1 MSAIRLEDVRARF
14 PGNQKFM
21 GVIGELP
28 LRAIYKAAANSELD
42 THMKE
47 EVNGKQ
53 QGGPRDVLNGMDLSI
68 PDGKTFAVVGPSG
81 CGKSTLLRV
90 IAGLQEYKGHVYYD
104 DEDIAPVPPGDRYI
118 GMVFQNYAL
127 YPHFKGKGNLG
138 FFFKMH
144 NAPDSV
150 TEERI
155 RVTSEIMG
163 IGFSELLK
171 RKPGTLSGG
180 EQQRVAIARA
190 IVRKP
195 RVFLFDEPLSN
206 LDAALRLKTRV
217 EIRRLLSRF
226 GITAVYVTHDQQE
239 AAAIADKIAVMR
251 EGRIEQVDS
260 YNGLLTKPESI
271 FVADFMGS
279 PPMNIFPPGIVREHK
294 LEVDGG
300 FAVPLPKQ
308 AASLFGNGRKL
319 VLGLR
324 ANDISPVHGGHG
336 SPDMIKL
343 RGVVEATEPDFGAR
357 TQTIHARAGET
368 TFKAA
373 APLDAPMK
381 KGEIAEFAFFPEM
394 CYFFDTD
401 TQKRIFPE

>member
-1 MSAIRLEDVRARF
+1 MSAIRLENVRARF
-14 PGNQKFM
+14 PENQKIM
-21 GVIGELP
+21 GSLGELP
-28 LRAIYKAAANSELD
+28 LRAIFKAARNIELD
-42 THMKE
+42 THLDE
-47 EVNGKQ
+47 EGKGERP
-53 QGGPRDVLNGMDLSI
+53 GGRRDVLNGINLSV

-144 NAPDSV
+144 NAPDDE

-155 RVTSEIMG
+155 RRTSEIMG

-239 AAAIADKIAVMR
+239 AAALADKIAVMR
-251 EGRIEQVDS
+251 EGRIEQVGS
-260 YNGLLTKPESI
+260 FNELLQRPETI

-279 PPMNIFPPGIVREHK
+279 PPMNIFPPGIIRGHM
-294 LEVDGG
+294 LEVDGEL
-300 FAVPLPKQ
+300 AVPLPRE
-308 AASLFGNGRKL
+308 AASVFKNGREL

-324 ANDISPVHGGHG
+324 VKDISLAVNNRSDAG
-336 SPDMIKL
+336 MMKL
-343 RGVVEATEPDFGAR
+343 RGRVEVTEPDFSAH
-357 TQTIHARAGET
+357 TQTIHVKTGAFAFRA
-368 TFKAA
+368 AV
-373 APLDAPMK
+373 PLDTPVK
-381 KGEIAEFAFFPEM
+381 KGETAEFAFLPEK
-394 CYFFDTD
+394 CYYFDAD
-401 TQKRIFPE
+401 TQKRVFPE